1 MLEISDKT
9 VGKYMIIERAG
20 QGGMSAIFKALD
32 TVTHEIVALKILSAA
47 MAADPTFKA
56 RFSREIEVLRSLDHT
71 HILPILDYGDF
82 KGLPY
87 IVMPFYPH
95 GTLKS
100 LIELGVPLNAGIRII
115 KQVAEALEYSHGL
128 GITHRDVKP
137 SNILLDE
144 KGNAVL
150 SDFGIAQLTDASLSL
165 TGSGLLGTPSYMSPE
180 QCRGKEIGNASDQYS
195 LAVVLYEMV
204 TGRTPFDAET
214 PMSLM
219 LNHLNDP
226 IPNPRDINKNVPEE
240 VEEVLL
246 KALSKDP
253 ADRYAS
259 IGAFKQAFLMAATP
273 LAMGVSPFAIRMR
286 KLRYRF
292 KRFRQRVSKFM
303 DDLRRSPTFRRT
315 VRVGLTFA
323 IFLAIPIAYW
333 LIVAFGFGSGEADAA
348 PGPDGTSI
356 AATIW
361 AGFEQTLA
369 AGGEGLSEE
378 DLATAVHATI
388 MAMIDEADGTPTPT
402 SVGGAGGP
410 GGPGATTSPPP
421 GSSSKPDL
429 SKQGATATPTPTE
442 TYTPTPT
449 PTDTP
454 TATLTPTPTATKTP
468 RPTATKRP
476 RPTSTPKP
484 PPTATPI
491 PVDPCEDLSYT
502 GFSVDE
508 NYVSWMVTNSG
519 TETQVITSAH
529 LYWVDEPIEQQ
540 LNKVYFNSECVWSE
554 IHTDPPTYINFGKSA
569 TCMSLDPGESKPW
582 VFEFGLPVVF
592 SAEWRF
598 KTIFENGCYLWADM

>member
-1 MLEISDKT
+1 MLEISDKN
-9 VGKYMIIERAG
+9 VGKYLIIERVG

-32 TVTHEIVALKILSAA
+32 TVTHKIVALKILSAA

-56 RFSREIEVLRSLDHT
+56 RFAREIEVLRSLDHS
-71 HILPILDYGDF
+71 HILPIVDYGEF

-100 LIELGVPLNAGIRII
+100 LIEVGVPLNAGIRII
-115 KQVAEALEYSHGL
+115 KQIAEALEYAHGL

-150 SDFGIAQLTDASLSL
+150 SDFGIAQMSDASLSL
-165 TGSGLLGTPSYMSPE
+165 TGSGLIGTPSYMSPE
-180 QCRGKEIGNASDQYS
+180 QCRGKEISGASDQYS

-204 TGRTPFDAET
+204 TGRTPFDADT
-214 PMSLM
+214 PMALM

-246 KALSKDP
+246 KALSKNP
-253 ADRYAS
+253 TDRYS
-259 IGAFKQAFLMAATP
+259 SVGEFKQAFLMAVTP
-273 LAMGVSPFAIRMR
+273 LAMGLSPFAIRMR

-315 VRVGLTFA
+315 VRIGLTFA

-333 LIVAFGFGSGEADAA
+333 IIVAFGFGTEADAA
-348 PGPDGTSI
+348 PGPDATSI

-369 AGGEGLSEE
+369 AGGEGLSE
-378 DLATAVHATI
+378 DDMATAVHATI
-388 MAMIDEADGTPTPT
+388 MAMMEEANGTPSPT
-402 SVGGAGGP
+402 SVGGGP
-410 GGPGATTSPPP
+410 EATTGPST
-421 GSSSKPDL
+421 GSSRKPEL
-429 SKQGATATPTPTE
+429 SKQNPTVTPTPSLTPIPTETHTPTPTE
-442 TYTPTPT
+442 
-449 PTDTP
+449 TP
-454 TATLTPTPTATKTP
+454 TATLTPTPTATETP

-476 RPTSTPKP
+476 L
-484 PPTATPI
+484 PTATLKPAPTATKV
-491 PVDPCEDLSYT
+491 PVDPCENLSYT
-502 GFSVDE
+502 GFGVE
-508 NYVSWMVTNSG
+508 GQYVGWQLTNSG
-519 TETQVITSAH
+519 TETMVITGLH
-529 LYWVDEPIEQQ
+529 LKWPDMPTEQQ
-540 LNKVYFNSECVWSE
+540 LNTVTYNGDVVWSA
-554 IHTDPPTYINFGKSA
+554 IDYDSPTYVTFGKDA
-569 TCMSLDPGESKPW
+569 TCLSIGPGETKPW
-582 VFEFGLPVVF
+582 GFEFGVPAAL
-592 SAEWRF
+592 EDYTF
-598 KTIFENGCYLWADM
+598 KTMFENGCYLWDYR